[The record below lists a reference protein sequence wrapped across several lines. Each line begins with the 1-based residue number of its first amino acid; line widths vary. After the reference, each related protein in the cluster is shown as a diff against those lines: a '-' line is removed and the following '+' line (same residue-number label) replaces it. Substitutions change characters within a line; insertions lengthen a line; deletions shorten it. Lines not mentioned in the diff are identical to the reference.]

1 MEPTFTWIP
10 LGVKGGLDESNLSS
24 HLLAPL
30 GSHQFICLDAG
41 TVLAGLEAA
50 NKKGCFSKINMTQ
63 DPNWSKEGMILHH
76 HIKAYLITHPYLD
89 HVEGLVVISPNDSP
103 KPIMSLQ
110 GTIDD
115 IEKLLFN
122 WRIWPNFANKGTPPL
137 LKQYDYVVM
146 EPGKPTQITET
157 SMTAEA
163 YPLSHG
169 QFTDSTAFLIESDG
183 SFILY
188 MGDTGPDDV
197 EKRST
202 TLDLWERIA
211 PLIKSQ
217 SLHGI
222 FIEASYPDERPDDQ
236 LFSHLT
242 PKWLMHAFH
251 QLALLVDEQT
261 PLEALSGL
269 NVIITHI
276 KPDLRADIDIRKKII
291 DQLHSHN
298 NLGLNLIFAEQGRR
312 YEL

>member
-1 MEPTFTWIP
+1 
-10 LGVKGGLDESNLSS
+10 
-24 HLLAPL
+24 
-30 GSHQFICLDAG
+30 
-41 TVLAGLEAA
+41 
-50 NKKGCFSKINMTQ
+50 
-63 DPNWSKEGMILHH
+63 
-76 HIKAYLITHPYLD
+76 
-89 HVEGLVVISPNDSP
+89 
-103 KPIMSLQ
+103 
-110 GTIDD
+110 
-115 IEKLLFN
+115 
-122 WRIWPNFANKGTPPL
+122 
-137 LKQYDYVVM
+137 
-146 EPGKPTQITET
+146 
-157 SMTAEA
+157 
-163 YPLSHG
+163 
-169 QFTDSTAFLIESDG
+169 
-183 SFILY
+183 